1 MSPRALTD
9 DLLRPTPLARVDE
22 TIRAVLR
29 RMLDAQLPA
38 LPVVD
43 DRERLCGIFGEREFV
58 AALFPGYL
66 AEMHG
71 AAFVGRSLEDA
82 LEKRSF
88 CRDEPVGRHMTTE
101 HVDVGADYSDTQIA
115 EIFLHHRVLLV
126 PVIDGGI
133 VQGVITRSDF
143 VRRLAA
149 RLLAP

>member
-101 HVDVGADYSDTQIA
+101 HVDVGVDYSDTQIA

>member
-22 TIRAVLR
+22 PIRAVLR